1 MATVE
6 HDRITSSDIFQLN
19 DSEEWFGIFDAVS
32 KMVPEIDRIGAAPC
46 TKTQYKTLI
55 QTGLPS
61 VGFRESNVGIK
72 QGKPTITTAEV
83 QCKYFDASWSLDQK
97 VAQECE
103 WGEDAA
109 KALCADSALKAAM
122 QKIAE
127 QTWYGTKAD
136 AAGFSGV
143 ANLLQ
148 YLDSP
153 MVVNAGGTTANKA
166 SSIFAIRTELQGV
179 QYAWG
184 QNGSIN
190 IGSIIETE
198 QWDSENKKFWAYSQ
212 KVTGHVGLQI
222 PSTLVIGRIANITE
236 QDGKGATDEL
246 IAQLLEMFPAG
257 RDPNLIFMSKRSLS
271 QLRRSRVGLVNAGK
285 RTITIGAQEPFPDS
299 AFGIPIFVSE
309 SIKNTEALLT
319 VTPSENG

>member
-1 MATVE
+1 MAIE
-6 HDRITSSDIFQLN
+6 HDRMTSSDIFQMN

-32 KMVPEIDRIGAAPC
+32 KMIPEIDQIGAAPC

-61 VGFRESNVGIK
+61 VGFRDSNVGIQ
-72 QGKPTITTAEV
+72 QGKPSLETAEV
-83 QCKYFDASWSLDQK
+83 QCKYLDASWSLDQK
-97 VAQECE
+97 VALECE

-109 KALCADSALKAAM
+109 KALCADAALKAAM

-127 QTWYGTKAD
+127 QTWYGTTAD
-136 AAGFSGV
+136 TNGFSGI
-143 ANLLQ
+143 ANLLP

-153 MVVNAGGTTANKA
+153 RVINAGGTTANKA

-184 QNGSIN
+184 QNGNIS

-198 QWDSENKKFWAYSQ
+198 QWNSENKKFWAYSQ
-212 KVTGHVGLQI
+212 KVAGHVGLQI
-222 PSTLVIGRIANITE
+222 PSMLVIGRIANITE
-236 QDGKGATDEL
+236 QEGKGATDEL
-246 IAQLLEMFPAG
+246 IAQLLEQFPAG

-271 QLRRSRVGLVNAGK
+271 QLRRSRVGLVNAGT
-285 RTITIGAQEPFPDS
+285 RNVTIGAQEPFPDS

-309 SIKNTEALLT
+309 AIKNTEALLT
-319 VTPSENG
+319 NAPG